1 MSLLCNINM
10 GFVCV
15 EDRWRFS
22 CIISGV
28 MHVSL
33 GGGGGVCKLQFRYD
47 EENYGLCRKLLLHS
61 RELKLLK
68 LYKRKTIIR
77 YFTKSNNLHKV

>member
-15 EDRWRFS
+15 ESRWRFS

-28 MHVSL
+28 IQVDYVVGSYAKFGSSVFSVGSVVFPPRSLVRVGWVSFAGFSRVQWHMHRV
-33 GGGGGVCKLQFRYD
+33 
-47 EENYGLCRKLLLHS
+47 
-61 RELKLLK
+61 
-68 LYKRKTIIR
+68 
-77 YFTKSNNLHKV
+77 